1 MLSKVAYQDAKNTP
15 RMWHHFCYQ
24 SEWGIMERKVRVNQH
39 FGNDLWL
46 IQKNYH
52 HPAGYPRKG
61 GVDKLIAAPM

>member
-15 RMWHHFCYQ
+15 IIFCYQ

-52 HPAGYPRKG
+52 HLASYPRKG
-61 GVDKLIAAPM
+61 GVDKLIAVPM

>member
-1 MLSKVAYQDAKNTP
+1 
-15 RMWHHFCYQ
+15 
-24 SEWGIMERKVRVNQH
+24 MERKVRVNQH

-61 GVDKLIAAPM
+61 GVDKLIAVPM